1 MDPFSEKPSPF
12 RWTQTGT
19 GQRIDR
25 RQSDLMS
32 HEVLFEDEY
41 VHVRERPLFVGVR
54 LPPWRFVVAFCLA
67 GFLVSGLLVR
77 AYWMQVVG
85 YKTYQAQ
92 AEGNRL
98 RHVPVPAQR
107 GIVRD
112 RKGVVL
118 VENVPSFD
126 VQLTPWFLPP
136 DINAQTELLA
146 SIGRSISMPLDDIKT
161 ILTMASTTDPFE
173 PLVIK
178 RDIPYANAV
187 SLRLLEDHPAVRL
200 VVGQKRHYPFSATT
214 PSLSHVLGYVGSIS
228 PAELERVAD
237 AGYRQTDLFGKTGI
251 ESSYEKRLRGTF
263 GEDLYEVDALNR
275 PTSMV
280 SQKKPIDGEAVQLSL
295 DLGLQQVAEK
305 ALRDEMDKTKLQRGS
320 VVALDPRDGS
330 ILAIV
335 SWPAYDNNAF
345 SGSVSSTYYA
355 SLLANEEH
363 PLLPRAWAGVFPSGS
378 TVKPVVATAAL
389 SEGVVTPQTSINS
402 TGGVR
407 IGSTFFPDWK
417 AGGHGATNVRRALA
431 WSVNTFFYYIGG
443 GYQSFTGLGVD
454 RLTAWMRK
462 FGLGSRTGID
472 VPGEVAGFVPS
483 TEWKA
488 RVKGERWY
496 VGDTYNLSIGQG
508 DLLVT
513 PLQVGLYTAEVAN
526 GGHAL
531 VPHIGPDMTRAASS
545 TSIAD
550 SSVMQVVRA
559 GMRDTVVYGSGRALV
574 DLPFEVSGKT
584 GTAQW
589 RNDRANHAW
598 FTAFAPSAAPEIAI
612 AVLIEEGEEG
622 SKTAV
627 PVAKKILQYWYQN
640 RK

>member
-1 MDPFSEKPSPF
+1 MDPLSEKPSPF
-12 RWTQTGT
+12 RWTQSGT

-32 HEVLFEDEY
+32 HEVLFEDEF
-41 VHVRERPLFVGVR
+41 VHVKERPLFVGVR
-54 LPPWRFVVAFCLA
+54 LPPWRFFIAFSVVGCLI
-67 GFLVSGLLVR
+67 LGLL
-77 AYWMQVVG
+77 AKSYWMQVVQHA
-85 YKTYQAQ
+85 TYQKQ
-92 AEGNRL
+92 AEDNRL
-98 RHVPVPAQR
+98 RHVPIPSQR

-112 RKGVVL
+112 RNGVVL
-118 VENVPSFD
+118 VENIPSFD
-126 VQLTPWFLPP
+126 VQITPWFLPR
-136 DINAQTELLA
+136 DGESQTELLA
-146 SIGRSISMPLDDIKT
+146 NIGRSIAMPLDDIRSV
-161 ILTMASTTDPFE
+161 LTMASTTDPFE

-178 RDIPYANAV
+178 RDIPYMHAV

-200 VVGQKRHYPFSATT
+200 VVGQKRHYPYSSST

-228 PAELERVAD
+228 AAELERVRD
-237 AGYRQTDLFGKTGI
+237 QGYGQTDLFGKTGI
-251 ESSYEKRLRGTF
+251 EYSYEKRLRGTF

-275 PTSMV
+275 PTHLV

-295 DLGLQQVAEK
+295 DIGLQQAAEK
-305 ALRDEMDKTKLQRGS
+305 ALRDEMEKNKLQRGS

-345 SGSVSSTYYA
+345 SGTVSSTYYA
-355 SLLANEEH
+355 SLLANEER

-389 SEGVVTPQTSINS
+389 SEGIVTPQTSINS
-402 TGGVR
+402 TGGIR

-431 WSVNTFFYYIGG
+431 WSVNTFFYYVGG
-443 GYQSFTGLGVD
+443 GFQSFTGLGVD
-454 RLTAWMRK
+454 RLTSWMRR

-496 VGDTYNLSIGQG
+496 IGDTYNLSIGQG

-513 PLQVGLYTAEVAN
+513 PLQVALYTAEVAN
-526 GGHAL
+526 GGRAI
-531 VPHIGPDMTRAASS
+531 VPHIGPDQTL
-545 TSIAD
+545 TPTTTPIAD
-550 SSVMQVVRA
+550 LATMQVIRA
-559 GMRDTVVYGSGRALV
+559 GMRDTVVYGSGRVLAGIG
-574 DLPFEVSGKT
+574 FEVSGKT

-589 RNDRANHAW
+589 RTDRANHAW
-598 FTAFAPSAAPEIAI
+598 FTAFAPSAAPEIAL
-612 AVLIEEGEEG
+612 AVLLEEGEEG

-627 PVAKKILQYWYQN
+627 LVAKRILEYWYQH